1 MLSAPAARQITS
13 HAPDALYRFIA
24 VADERN
30 CKKRLASERQKQQT
44 LFTIEKIS
52 NCATRHLL
60 ISRRRVR
67 SQQRRLMRALGG

>member
-44 LFTIEKIS
+44 LFAIERFP
-52 NCATRHLL
+52 TV
-60 ISRRRVR
+60 RR
-67 SQQRRLMRALGG
+67 GI